1 MRLLLLWIAVA
12 MMPSLLRAQADAKPA
27 GASLAGV
34 VVADSSERPIAGA
47 EITIAELKLAVR
59 SDSMGAF
66 VLAGIPAG
74 RYVVTVRAVGYAA
87 ISTGVIFA
95 RGQRVNADLVL
106 SRAAQSLAK
115 VDVKAT
121 TSTSGNNPRIAE
133 FDDRRKMGFGKFL
146 TQDVFEKA
154 EGRKLGEVLVQ
165 RIAGV
170 RTLGS
175 SNRILVATR
184 GVNSPQQRNCP
195 VQVIIDDIVQNSST
209 GAAGFD
215 IDSIDPD
222 RIAAVEFYTVSNR
235 PEQFNRGGAP
245 CGTLV
250 IWTRW

>member
-1 MRLLLLWIAVA
+1 VLLLWIAVA
-12 MMPSLLRAQADAKPA
+12 IMPSLARAQVGGASMA
-27 GASLAGV
+27 GAV
-34 VVADSSERPIAGA
+34 VTDSSERPIAGA
-47 EITIAELKLAVR
+47 EIAIAELKLAVR
-59 SDSMGAF
+59 SDSTGSF

-106 SRAAQSLAK
+106 SPAAQSLAK

-121 TSTSGNNPRIAE
+121 ASTSGKNPRIAE
-133 FDDRRKMGFGKFL
+133 FDERRKMGFGKFL

-165 RIAGV
+165 RVAGV

-175 SNRILVATR
+175 SNRMLVATR
-184 GVNSPQQRNCP
+184 GVNSPRQGICP

-235 PEQFNRGGAP
+235 PAQFNRGGAP